1 MDYSMYLQYEKD
13 IADKHRKNY
22 HILNCIVFIFCFINY
37 CIHYIIKI
45 ILFFLLMTIRK
56 TKGLYEVKVMIHYK
70 NIIVGYFKTET
81 IARDEYNKFIETNKL
96 NRKKMI
102 I

>member
-1 MDYSMYLQYEKD
+1 
-13 IADKHRKNY
+13 
-22 HILNCIVFIFCFINY
+22 
-37 CIHYIIKI
+37 
-45 ILFFLLMTIRK
+45 MTIRK
-56 TKGLYEVKVMIHYK
+56 TKGLYEVKVMVQYK

-81 IARDEYNKFIETNKL
+81 IAKEEYNKFIEINKL